1 MLKKIYPNPT
11 KYTLLIKVTEYGWEV
26 KRTVMSLIITN
37 HIINLKSA
45 LLLKFRLL
53 TESTDPPFETLQ
65 NQIFQFLHEVFFVV

>member
-45 LLLKFRLL
+45 LLLKFLLL